1 MKKNIW
7 ITYGIFLFFI
17 LTFFGFYNYSLSKE
31 LKENKKET
39 LREKQQTDSLVQVR
53 ASLYI
58 DRIFQ
63 LVSYNDTLHS
73 LDSTGVSRLGKE
85 IASALANRNAM
96 LADSKEYILEKS
108 IDDARQ
114 ETNNII
120 NKVNGWI
127 SFWIAMLA
135 FVGGLIPALI
145 AVKNAEEGE
154 KKLGQYK
161 EDLQLLFD
169 KQVKLIKDEC
179 FKDVSAWKVE
189 EKELRQLQRKLTLE
203 NEKNKIISVVNTLI
217 TSVTPSII
225 KCHPNRKEVVRI
237 FLGELRKNYS
247 SFIDSLRNNLSTDSI
262 IDYTD
267 EAIMVLIHV
276 EVGLIKART
285 VYTDCSINRE
295 FETLLPQIKNTIE
308 RITTNRLSADELM
321 KELNNVYAYFPALM
335 RVI

>member
-7 ITYGIFLFFI
+7 ITYSIFLFFI
-17 LTFFGFYNYSLSKE
+17 LTFFGFYNCSLSKE

-53 ASLYI
+53 DSLYI

-63 LVSYNDTLHS
+63 LVSYKDTLHP

-85 IASALANRNAM
+85 IASVLANRNAM

-169 KQVKLIKDEC
+169 KQVKLIKEEC

-203 NEKNKIISVVNTLI
+203 NEKNKIISVANTLI

-225 KCHPNRKEVVRI
+225 KCHANRKELVRI
-237 FLGELRKNYS
+237 FLIELHKNYS
-247 SFIDSLRNNLSTDSI
+247 SFIRSLQNNSSTDSI

-295 FETLLPQIKNTIE
+295 FDMLLRQIRNTIE